1 MNPRYDASEHSIA
14 RITPMAQN
22 YRITLLPGDGIGPEI
37 MAIAVQVLKRIGEK
51 FDITFQFT
59 EALIGGAAIDATGNP
74 FPPETLEACQNSDSI
89 LLAAIGGYKW
99 DNLPRHQRPE
109 TGLLALRSSLN
120 LFANLRPATILPQ
133 LIDASTLKREV
144 VEGVDIMVVRELTG
158 GLYFGEPR
166 GIFTTESGEKRGVNT
181 MTYTESEIDRI
192 GKVAFETAMKR
203 GKKLCSVD
211 KSNVLE
217 VSQLWR
223 DKITAMAAD
232 YPEVEL
238 SHLYVDN
245 AAMQLVRSPRQF
257 DTIVTSNLF
266 GDILSDAAAML
277 TGSIGML
284 PSASLSHPGQPG
296 VYEPVHGSAPDIA
309 GQDKA
314 NPLAQ
319 ILSAAMMLRYDLDQ
333 AAAADAIE
341 AAVVTVLDQGYRT
354 GDIVSPGFEVVGCK
368 AMGEALLK
376 ALG

>member
-74 FPPETLEACQNSDSI
+74 FPPETLEACKNSDSI

-333 AAAADAIE
+333 AVAADAIE

>member
-1 MNPRYDASEHSIA
+1 M
-14 RITPMAQN
+14 TKQ

-37 MAIAVQVLKRIGEK
+37 IAVAVDVLNLVGKEC
-51 FDITFQFT
+51 DISFEFT
-59 EALIGGAAIDATGNP
+59 KALIGGAAIDETGEP
-74 FPPETLEACQNSDSI
+74 LPQETLDICRQSDAI

-99 DNLPRHQRPE
+99 DNLPREQRPE
-109 TGLLALRSSLN
+109 TGLLGLRAGLG

-158 GLYFGEPR
+158 GVYFGKPK
-166 GIFTTESGEKRGVNT
+166 GIFATETGEKRGVNT
-181 MTYTESEIDRI
+181 MAYTESEIDRI
-192 GKVAFETAMKR
+192 VKLGFETAQKR
-203 GKKLCSVD
+203 QGKLCSVD
-211 KSNVLE
+211 KANVLD

-223 DKITAMAAD
+223 DRITAMATE
-232 YPEVEL
+232 YPNVEL

-245 AAMQLVRSPRQF
+245 AAMQLVRAPKQF
-257 DTIVTSNLF
+257 DTIVTGNLF

-284 PSASLSHPGQPG
+284 PSASLSADGPG

-319 ILSAAMMLRYDLDQ
+319 VLSAAMMLRYGLNES
-333 AAAADAIE
+333 E
-341 AAVVTVLDQGYRT
+341 AATKIEQAVTQVLDAGYRT
-354 GDIVSPGFEVVGCK
+354 GDIMSEGMTAVGCK
-368 AMGEALLK
+368 GMGEALLETL
-376 ALG
+376 AS